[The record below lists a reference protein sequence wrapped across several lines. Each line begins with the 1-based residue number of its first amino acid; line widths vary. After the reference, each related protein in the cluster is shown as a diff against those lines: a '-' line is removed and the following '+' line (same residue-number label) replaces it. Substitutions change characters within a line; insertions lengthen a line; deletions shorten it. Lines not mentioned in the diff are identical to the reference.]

1 MMEWWHIALLF
12 LTGLTAGFVDTLAG
26 GGGLITLPVL
36 LNLCPNPILALG
48 TNKLQ
53 STFGSTS
60 ATYHFARA
68 GKLSYHELRRAWLLA
83 FAGSLSGTVLVQH
96 VDPGLLK
103 RIVPV
108 VLLGVAI
115 FVWLRPQLG
124 EKDLHPRLSRCQFD
138 CTFAF
143 GIGMY
148 DGFLGPG
155 TGTFLALAF
164 MLGLGFNLAR
174 ATANTKALNW
184 ASNVA
189 SLSLFLFAH
198 QVWFAAGLVMGAG
211 QWLGARAGS
220 HMVVT
225 RGTKFIRP
233 VFLTMVLLITLKL
246 IYEVYV
252 NPWIAAGSGWR
263 GGFMLIPINGPK
275 PLSHGFGSFLGGGQ
289 C

>member
-1 MMEWWHIALLF
+1 MIEWWQVGLLF

-36 LNLCPNPILALG
+36 LNFCPNPVVALG
-48 TNKLQ
+48 TGKLQ

-60 ATYHFARA
+60 ATYHFAYA
-68 GKLSYHELRRAWLLA
+68 GMINYHDIRRAWLLA
-83 FAGSLSGTVLVQH
+83 FLGSLAGTFLVQQF
-96 VDPGLLK
+96 DPGLLK
-103 RIVPV
+103 H
-108 VLLGVAI
+108 VLPILLLAVAI

-124 EKDLHPRLSRCQFD
+124 EKDIHPRISRAKFD
-138 CTFAF
+138 FIFAL
-143 GIGMY
+143 GIGVY

-189 SLSLFLFAH
+189 SLILFLCA
-198 QVWFAAGLVMGAG
+198 QKVWFVAGFSMGAG
-211 QWLGARAGS
+211 QWLGARVAS
-220 HMVVT
+220 RMVVK

-233 VFLTMVLLITLKL
+233 VFLTMVVLITLKL
-246 IYEVYV
+246 IYDTY
-252 NPWIAAGSGWR
+252 
-263 GGFMLIPINGPK
+263 LK
-275 PLSHGFGSFLGGGQ
+275 PYF
-289 C
+289 

>member
-1 MMEWWHIALLF
+1 MIEWWQIALLF

-60 ATYHFARA
+60 ATVHFARA
-68 GKLSYHELRRAWLLA
+68 GQLSYHELRRAWLLA
-83 FAGSLSGTVLVQH
+83 FAGSLLGTLLVQH
-96 VDPGLLK
+96 FDPSLLK
-103 RIVPV
+103 HLVPLI
-108 VLLGVAI
+108 LLAVAI

-124 EKDLHPRLSRCQFD
+124 EVDLHPRLSRRQFD
-138 CTFAF
+138 FFCAF
-143 GIGMY
+143 GIGLY

-184 ASNVA
+184 ASNAA
-189 SLSLFLFAH
+189 SLSLFLVAH
-198 QVWFAAGLVMGAG
+198 QVWFAAGLIMGTG
-211 QWLGARAGS
+211 QWLGAQAGS
-220 HMVVT
+220 HIVIT
-225 RGTKFIRP
+225 RGTRFIRP
-233 VFLTMVLLITLKL
+233 VFLTMVVLLTLKL
-246 IYEVYV
+246 IYMTYV
-252 NPWIAAGSGWR
+252 KPWV
-263 GGFMLIPINGPK
+263 
-275 PLSHGFGSFLGGGQ
+275 
-289 C
+289 